1 MMNDERGMMNCS
13 SFIVPRS
20 ALTDMA
26 NRNRAEVRTAV
37 HRRIRHKVRGS
48 SERPRLAVYRSLN
61 HIYAQVIDDDKAQTL
76 ASASTTEK
84 SLGVKSGGNIDAAKK
99 IGQAIAERA
108 LAAGVSSVVFD
119 RGGYLYHGR
128 VKALTDAARAAGLN
142 KGEAVAEE
150 TAAVEEPVA
159 EEAEAKPKK
168 AKGKKEKSGKE

>member
-1 MMNDERGMMNCS
+1 
-13 SFIVPRS
+13 
-20 ALTDMA
+20 MA

-48 SERPRLAVYRSLN
+48 SARPRLAVYRSLN
-61 HIYAQVIDDDKAQTL
+61 HIYAQVIDDEKAQTL

-150 TAAVEEPVA
+150 APAVEEPA
-159 EEAEAKPKK
+159 APEPEAKPKK
-168 AKGKKEKSGKE
+168 ARKAKKEKSGKE

>member
-1 MMNDERGMMNCS
+1 MMNDERGMVNNS

-20 ALTDMA
+20 ALIQMA

-37 HRRIRHKVRGS
+37 HKRIRHKVRGTG
-48 SERPRLAVYRSLN
+48 ERPRLAVYRSLN

-84 SLGVKSGGNIDAAKK
+84 TLGVKSGGNIEAAKK
-99 IGQAIAERA
+99 IGQTIAERA

-142 KGEAVAEE
+142 KNEAVAEE
-150 TAAVEEPVA
+150 SAAVEEPPA
-159 EEAEAKPKK
+159 AEAKPKK
-168 AKGKKEKSGKE
+168 AEGKKEKSGKQA